1 MKKTTDFGNGIVVG
15 ILIMGI
21 TVILFIM
28 ASCEKDNTKPSIGE
42 VCAKCTEPISGYVAP
57 DFCASPVEVTVY
69 VRELRKMNWICTV
82 N

>member
-1 MKKTTDFGNGIVVG
+1 MKKLTRFWNYYGGWIV
-15 ILIMGI
+15 IAMYTMFLI
-21 TVILFIM
+21 
-28 ASCEKDNTKPSIGE
+28 SCEKDTTKPSIGE

-57 DFCASPVEVTVY
+57 DFCASPPEVTVY

>member
-1 MKKTTDFGNGIVVG
+1 MKK
-15 ILIMGI
+15 ILTIAYI
-21 TVILFIM
+21 CLLLAFV
-28 ASCEKDNTKPSIGE
+28 SCEKDTTKPSIGE
-42 VCAKCTEPISGYVAP
+42 VCAKCTEPTTGYVAP